1 MLNRSCWRRA
11 ESANLGFGILD
22 LIDRVGGWIRPA
34 MEAPASAS
42 APVPAA
48 VGGGAGASGSSGK
61 VKRVMKTPYQ
71 LEVLERTYTGSW
83 MMAYGGL
90 GILEIFRAISC
101 LICRFFDRNSPV
113 ISVLTWFCLC
123 CCRGSVSK

>member
-1 MLNRSCWRRA
+1 MDSSGDGGDEGA
-11 ESANLGFGILD
+11 GAAPAGVEEES
-22 LIDRVGGWIRPA
+22 PA
-34 MEAPASAS
+34 PASPPAPAPASAS